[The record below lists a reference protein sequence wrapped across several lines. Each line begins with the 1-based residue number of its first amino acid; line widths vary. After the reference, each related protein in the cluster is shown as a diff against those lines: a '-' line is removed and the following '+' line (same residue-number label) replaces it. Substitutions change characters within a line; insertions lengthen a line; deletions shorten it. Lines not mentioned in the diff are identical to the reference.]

1 MAWDYTFLDGF
12 DHYASADIDKK
23 WDYSPDGASIQST
36 TARNGGKAN
45 NIGTSTRLTKITPTS
60 RNFCM
65 GLAFH
70 MYGVPGATV
79 GSNGT
84 VVWSV
89 GNDLAGNTGTTQISL
104 NLLSD
109 GKFRIVRSTSAGITG
124 ASGSA
129 ATLATGS
136 FTMPMS
142 TFVYI
147 EFKVFLDDTVG
158 TAELKIN
165 GVVDATFTGDT
176 VSQSYNTANRVILIS
191 PASGYWDDVY
201 IRSSTS
207 SSAESGG
214 YLGDVSVK
222 AYYTNADG
230 TYTGMTCSTGSTHY
244 TLVDETT
251 PNTSDYV
258 SSAVALTKDS
268 FGFQD
273 VSGSGTI
280 QAVQLNAYTSKNDSG
295 FRGADL
301 FCKSGATENFAASA
315 PLSTTWKYLMQ
326 GWQTDP
332 NTGAAWTIANFNAA
346 EFGVR
351 VSADL

>member
-1 MAWDYTFLDGF
+1 MAWDYIFLDGF
-12 DHYASADIDKK
+12 DHYATADIDKK
-23 WDYSPDGASIQST
+23 WDYAPDSYGIQST
-36 TARNGGKAN
+36 IARNGGKSTN
-45 NIGTSTRLTKITPTS
+45 VGTSCRLTKFTPTN

-65 GLAFH
+65 GVAFH
-70 MYGVPGATV
+70 MYGTPGATI

-84 VVWSV
+84 VIWSV
-89 GNDLAGNTGTTQISL
+89 GSDLSGNTGATQISL

-109 GKFRIVRSTSAGITG
+109 GKFRIVRSTNAGITG

-136 FTMPMS
+136 FVMPMA

-176 VSQSYNTANRVILIS
+176 VAQSYNTANRVILIS
-191 PASGYWDDVY
+191 AAAGYWDDVY
-201 IRSSTS
+201 IRSSSS

-214 YLGDVSVK
+214 YLGDVSIK
-222 AYYTNADG
+222 SYFPNADG
-230 TYTGMTCSTGSTHY
+230 TYTGMTCSTGTTHN
-244 TLVDETT
+244 TLVKETT

-273 VSGSGTI
+273 VSGSGAI
-280 QAVQLNAYTSKNDSG
+280 QAVQLNAYTSKNDAG

-301 FCKSGATENFAASA
+301 FCKSGATENFATSV
-315 PLSTTWKYLMQ
+315 PLSTSWKYLLQ